1 MRVGTALQPWL
12 ASRTIRLGL
21 RTHLVV
27 FGFAIV
33 VPVLLY
39 SAFVVHRYSES
50 ERVSSERRALEIA
63 RGLSG
68 DIDREFV
75 SVVTTLETLATSDT
89 LARKAFDQFRAQAIG
104 ALKSRPWN
112 VALVDADNRYL
123 VDTRLTNGETL
134 PASAGPPPPIG
145 KIVRETNKP
154 YVSNL
159 FTDNVTGNP
168 MFSVAVPVRVGAK
181 TPYVLLIMLESERL
195 VELLNA
201 EGLPEGWVAGVAD
214 RDNVIM
220 ARSKKAGT
228 TGQRLS
234 AETLQR
240 SQALPD
246 GVITTRDSV
255 GRAILLAFHISRFT
269 GWRVAAWSPID
280 VVQAPLRRAWWI
292 LFLSGAA
299 LLALSLLLAL
309 GAGRLMAAPIAQLTR
324 AGAALG
330 KGGPV
335 EPLNSTLREANEL
348 SMALSAAS
356 RELLARMGAQSHLAA
371 IVAHSPSAMV
381 SLSPAGIIQSWNPA
395 AARLFG
401 YDASEIIG
409 RSVRIFYPEGSG
421 GDFDE
426 LNAAIRA
433 GEAVSGDVVR
443 RHKDGSLID
452 VFISVAPMVDEFGRV
467 AGVSAIISDIA
478 ERKGRERHIEFLMRE
493 LSHRSKNLLAVVQAI
508 AGQTA
513 HHTPD
518 FDRFQARFAER
529 LHAMARSQDLLV
541 DSDWRG
547 ARVSEVLRTQLAP
560 FADEWVTRVAMAGP
574 DVQLKPDAV
583 QSLALAVHELA
594 TNAAKYGALSTPN
607 GRIAIDWQWSGA
619 GNGAERRLR
628 MTWRECDGPPVQR
641 PERHG
646 FGHVV
651 IEQMVASSLHAEVKL
666 EYRSEGLFWSLDAPA
681 DHIVAAT

>member
-1 MRVGTALQPWL
+1 MGLQPWL
-12 ASRTIRLGL
+12 AWSRTVRLGL
-21 RTHLVV
+21 RTHLII
-27 FGFAIV
+27 FGLAIV

-39 SAFVVHRYSES
+39 SAFVLHRYSES
-50 ERVSSERRALEIA
+50 ERLSSERRALEIA

-68 DIDREFV
+68 DIDRDIV
-75 SVVTTLETLATSDT
+75 SIVTTLETLATSDT
-89 LARKAFDQFRAQAIG
+89 LARKAFDEFRAQATE
-104 ALKSRPWN
+104 AFKSRPWN
-112 VALVDADNRYL
+112 VALVDAGNRHL
-123 VDTRLTNGETL
+123 VDTRPANGET
-134 PASAGPPPPIG
+134 PPSSAGPQPPIG

-159 FTDNVTGNP
+159 FTDSVTGNP
-168 MFSVAVPVRVGAK
+168 MFLVAVPVRVGTK
-181 TPYVLLIMLESERL
+181 TPYALYMSLEPERL
-195 VELLNA
+195 VEILN
-201 EGLPEGWVAGVAD
+201 EESLTEGWVAGVAD

-240 SQALPD
+240 SQGLPD

-255 GRAILLAFHISRFT
+255 GRPILLAFHVSRST

-280 VVQAPLRRAWWI
+280 VVQAPLRQAWWI
-292 LFLSGAA
+292 LLLSGGA

-330 KGGPV
+330 RGGPV

-348 SMALSAAS
+348 STVLSAAS

-381 SLSPAGIIQSWNPA
+381 SLSPTGIIQSWNPA

-401 YDASEIIG
+401 FDASEIIG

-426 LNAAIRA
+426 LNAAIRS

-452 VFISVAPMVDEFGRV
+452 VFISVAPMVDESGRV

-478 ERKGRERHIEFLMRE
+478 ERKGRERHIAFLMQE
-493 LSHRSKNLLAVVQAI
+493 LSHRSKNLLAVAQAI

-518 FDRFQARFAER
+518 FDGFQVRFAER
-529 LHAMARSQDLLV
+529 LQAMARSQDLLV

-547 ARVSEVLRTQLAP
+547 AHVSEVLRTQLAP
-560 FADEWVTRVAMAGP
+560 FADEWVTRVAMSGP
-574 DVQLKPDAV
+574 DVHLKPDAV
-583 QSLALAVHELA
+583 QSLALAIHELA
-594 TNAAKYGALSTPN
+594 TNAAKYGALSTPA
-607 GRIAIDWQWSGA
+607 GRIAIDWAWSG
-619 GNGAERRLR
+619 GGSNGAERRLR
-628 MTWRECDGPPVQR
+628 VTWRECDGPPVR
-641 PERHG
+641 PPERHG
-646 FGHVV
+646 FGQVV

-666 EYRSEGLFWSLDAPA
+666 EYRNEGLFWSLDAPA